1 MGGGA
6 AAAVSVADPRSL
18 LGASE
23 GDIIAELV
31 ELVVTAL
38 DKGETQMRTEL
49 HDEEATSRLENGTA
63 ITVNMPCTLASG
75 KGGVWRVNAEVQ
87 VVGIDKSGNF
97 VIIQLRHDP
106 QQTMQ
111 LQCNPQPFTFRDLR
125 ASFNPFENLLGHGGG
140 SRVSDHTDLEYSR
153 TDPTA
158 GDGCLNQYEMVNMF
172 KVLVNEACDHAFR
185 TQLLRE
191 FATKPQYAT
200 IPAPVGT
207 NIQHQNI
214 YLARCLTQQLLVED
228 MNEFLHSHPVRR
240 QTFTRRLYLH
250 FCLFFSRCCFILL
263 SFTRQPCT
271 SSHLRSSAGKQR
283 ADGPRFTSACTWLRA
298 AMDCAQANYRHQ
310 TQRHRCNARRHPVS
324 SPFNLP
330 QSNLSHTYQIRPSP
344 LEP

>member
-1 MGGGA
+1 MSHASSGLISQEEFLCFLGRYFLLLWWRLHKGGDASSAAGASSLFACLNFGLMGGGA
-6 AAAVSVADPRSL
+6 AAAVSVTDPRSL

-75 KGGVWRVNAEVQ
+75 KGGVWRANAEVQ
-87 VVGIDKSGNF
+87 VVSIDKSGNF

-111 LQCNPQPFTFRDLR
+111 LQCNPQPFTFKDLV
-125 ASFNPFENLLGHGGG
+125 ASFNFDMLLGLPSGGGG
-140 SRVSDHTDLEYSR
+140 SRVPDHSDLEYSR
-153 TDPTA
+153 T
-158 GDGCLNQYEMVNMF
+158 NQSEMVNMF
-172 KVLVNEACDHAFR
+172 KVLVNKACDPAFR
-185 TQLLRE
+185 AQLLRE

-200 IPAPVGT
+200 IPALFGT

-214 YLARCLTQQLLVED
+214 YLAHCLTQQLLVED

-250 FCLFFSRCCFILL
+250 FCLFFLVVVLFC
-263 SFTRQPCT
+263 
-271 SSHLRSSAGKQR
+271 
-283 ADGPRFTSACTWLRA
+283 
-298 AMDCAQANYRHQ
+298 
-310 TQRHRCNARRHPVS
+310 
-324 SPFNLP
+324 
-330 QSNLSHTYQIRPSP
+330 
-344 LEP
+344 